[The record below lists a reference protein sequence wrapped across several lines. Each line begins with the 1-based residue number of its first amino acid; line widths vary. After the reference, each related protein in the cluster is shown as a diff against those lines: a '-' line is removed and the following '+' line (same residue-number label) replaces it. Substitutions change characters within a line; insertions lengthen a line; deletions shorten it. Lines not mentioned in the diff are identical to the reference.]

1 MSHNWQVCK
10 SFPFQLCTK
19 APSCLILP
27 SLFLNSSPDHLQ
39 FISRSP
45 GCHAL
50 LRCVVLRETYD
61 NASWLASSHSNYG
74 TSVIVMGSTSVQEG
88 DRPSTTWAFAF
99 FPSCV
104 SVCFQRPKCP
114 GVDNSSVFLK
124 NLIKMYKLFSFSW
137 KVLVE
142 NVQPLDD
149 DARFIWATSDSI
161 RQQHLQ

>member
-19 APSCLILP
+19 APSCLILL

-39 FISRSP
+39 FISLSP

-74 TSVIVMGSTSVQEG
+74 MSVIMMGSISVQEG
-88 DRPSTTWAFAF
+88 DRLSTTWAFAF

-104 SVCFQRPKCP
+104 SVCFQRLK
-114 GVDNSSVFLK
+114 GSAVDNNSVFVK
-124 NLIKMYKLFSFSW
+124 NLIKTHFKT
-137 KVLVE
+137 VLVD
-142 NVQPLDD
+142 NVPT
-149 DARFIWATSDSI
+149 FG
-161 RQQHLQ
+161 

>member
-39 FISRSP
+39 FISLSP

-50 LRCVVLRETYD
+50 LRGVVLRETYD

-74 TSVIVMGSTSVQEG
+74 MSVIVMGSTSMQEG

-104 SVCFQRPKCP
+104 RICFQRTGKAEL
-114 GVDNSSVFLK
+114 SVVK
-124 NLIKMYKLFSFSW
+124 NLIKTYFKTD
-137 KVLVE
+137 LVE
-142 NVQPLDD
+142 NVQPVGRCSFNLGNF
-149 DARFIWATSDSI
+149 RFYATTASAVIW
-161 RQQHLQ
+161 